1 VHRGAQFWPI
11 RPLGDPKTQLTLGH
25 GADAHL
31 GHGNGGHPHLHGAA
45 ASEEV
50 AHGVGVEHV
59 ERWHLEKLARLRR
72 GIAAIDEKIFRYLG
86 GLKPF
91 EKAVPGIG
99 LARQNHVAGGR
110 ILADENL
117 LALIFPILVEDK
129 YCLSRT
135 AVQCVRPR
143 TALTTRQR
151 SERGRALPFGAREPV
166 PLGGND
172 SLQNKQLQSAPCAT
186 HCQLSRK

>member
-1 VHRGAQFWPI
+1 MHRGAQFWPI

-31 GHGNGGHPHLHGAA
+31 GHGNGGHPHLHGPA

-86 GLKPF
+86 GLTPF

-110 ILADENL
+110 VLADENW
-117 LALIFPILVEDK
+117 ASPD
-129 YCLSRT
+129 S
-135 AVQCVRPR
+135 
-143 TALTTRQR
+143 
-151 SERGRALPFGAREPV
+151 REPV

-172 SLQNKQLQSAPCAT
+172 SLQYKELLA
-186 HCQLSRK
+186 RKLAMCGTRRGL